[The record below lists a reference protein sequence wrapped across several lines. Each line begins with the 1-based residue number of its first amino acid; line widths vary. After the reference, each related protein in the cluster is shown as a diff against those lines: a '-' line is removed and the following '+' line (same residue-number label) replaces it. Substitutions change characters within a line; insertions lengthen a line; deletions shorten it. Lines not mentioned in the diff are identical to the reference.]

1 MNFMETGYIY
11 LDEDKKLYTPQE
23 IPPLGEPLSI
33 QSLCYWFTP
42 TAASR
47 YVRPVRFLSV
57 LLLTIMMTLR
67 SIPYLCL
74 GLAECLILA
83 NQVLRR

>member
-1 MNFMETGYIY
+1 MS
-11 LDEDKKLYTPQE
+11 LDEDKKKLYTLQQ

-33 QSLCYWFTP
+33 Q
-42 TAASR
+42 R
-47 YVRPVRFLSV
+47 
-57 LLLTIMMTLR
+57 MTLR